1 MRCGLIGK
9 IASRPDYVAID
20 APRDFLAAF
29 EPWLHAGVSSSRLQL
44 GERWREAFLAAPIW
58 RFWLGA
64 EVCGA
69 TIVGALMPSIDS
81 GGRYFPLAA
90 FAAPDAGLAI
100 APPEFDDHGA
110 WFEAAESLL
119 LATLSPGAV
128 FEQAVAALD
137 KLLRPDAFPPDAPPA
152 PVAKIR
158 GGLVTPLDDKPPQQ
172 AFALLRRAAW
182 ATAYSSRS
190 FWWTTGGAG
199 FRPSALAFR
208 LMPDAALFAAM
219 LTGNFS
225 GDASGGVG

>member
-9 IASRPDYVAID
+9 IASKPDYVAID

-29 EPWLHAGVSSSRLQL
+29 EPWLHAAVSSSRLQL
-44 GERWREAFLAAPIW
+44 GERWREAFLTAPIW

-69 TIVGALMPSIDS
+69 TIIGALMPSIDS

-100 APPEFDDHGA
+100 APPEFDDHRA
-110 WFEAAESLL
+110 WFEAAEALL

-128 FEQAVAALD
+128 FGQAVAALGH
-137 KLLRPDAFPPDAPPA
+137 LIPPDAFSPGPPPL
-152 PVAKIR
+152 PVVQAG
-158 GGLVTPLDDKPPQQ
+158 GGLIAPLDDKRPQQ
-172 AFALLRRAAW
+172 IFALLRRAGW

-190 FWWTTGGAG
+190 FWWTTGSAG

-208 LMPDAALFAAM
+208 LMPDATLFSAM

-225 GDASGGVG
+225 GDSR